1 MRSGREAVTRLL
13 LRVVPFLIA
22 KLDVISAQSRTRLVK
37 TLVLVHLSDR
47 LSDLGNPTRPLIQSK
62 CPYDFSYKRCMD
74 PRYKEDCLEAEISR
88 REDGAQVRLMQSRTS
103 QREACDSRTCHA
115 FCLSQLNRSCHCN
128 AVL

>member
-1 MRSGREAVTRLL
+1 MSCQRKVELVWSRLL
-13 LRVVPFLIA
+13 SWYTFPIVCP
-22 KLDVISAQSRTRLVK
+22 
-37 TLVLVHLSDR
+37 
-47 LSDLGNPTRPLIQSK
+47 GNPTRPLIQSK
-62 CPYDFSYKRCMD
+62 CPYEFSYKRCMD

-103 QREACDSRTCHA
+103 QREACDSRTCHT